1 MSVTSNAILPNQRH
15 RLLSRPVLSLFLS
28 EAIPAVVL
36 PLTVLPSPITMF
48 SSHLVAQRHPRKWHL
63 VCNVATL
70 CEIELHL
77 KSVKNIEKIAKVSSA
92 F

>member
-15 RLLSRPVLSLFLS
+15 RLSSHPVLSLFLS

-48 SSHLVAQRHPRKWHL
+48 SSRLVVQRHPWKWHL
-63 VCNVATL
+63 VRNVATL
-70 CEIELHL
+70 REIELRL
-77 KSVKNIEKIAKVSSA
+77 KPIKNIEKFTKSA
-92 F
+92 